1 MWLSSPKFSVVMRA
15 GVVAAMIIGAGACGR
30 DKKSKDEV
38 PATESNECSYS
49 AAGQGCVV
57 KSTGDTVT
65 MDFSS
70 AVVGQQ
76 YIVAPF
82 VLGNVNKIA
91 GSLRPHNFTFNVRTA
106 GGTALQ
112 LRRNSA
118 DVEGGDKDGWQ
129 SKFAMDHDKRSLANR
144 FDPSKGID
152 QGEWFWQLARH
163 LDGERPEAR
172 NLVGS
177 DRPSVEGFY
186 RQLAK
191 NPQKN
196 KLKRVLDLVD
206 SGCPT
211 ATLKVPKADGANTL
225 SVPVSDSYADPSDK
239 FCVAYVSNPVT
250 VSDKEAIKA
259 AIAKILR
266 VYSGPIYNDSFASKG
281 AYKFRPVFAFVDVSD
296 EDVWDQSAALN
307 LAGAFI
313 SYTSVAAGYPVIYIA
328 SDFTKVG
335 SFGESS
341 QTSVLRGQFY
351 SVIAHEV
358 QHAILH
364 YYRLNQAG
372 TALSNAEPVSIDEGL
387 AHFMEDL
394 FGYAADGF
402 KFWAVPFLQGYTD
415 ATNPFLVGSNDY
427 GDGVSAPL
435 ARSASHTLLYYLSS
449 QKGGV
454 TFDANGEPSGGGGL
468 TFVKNVVKS
477 ATAIG
482 PANLAAN
489 FSGDWWVTMGNYLGA
504 LAVDHVDL
512 GATVAKK
519 YTVQE
524 PSNVV
529 TNLTSTAAQSYGMR
543 FNNYLELA
551 THPNSDYGNPKNT
564 PAVPNQMSYYMT
576 APLLYTITNPAEKLS
591 FQCDCGGETE
601 NIAAS
606 VVRIK

>member
-1 MWLSSPKFSVVMRA
+1 MLLSSPNLSVVVRA
-15 GVVAAMIIGAGACGR
+15 GVAAAMIIGAGACGH

-38 PATESNECSYS
+38 PAAESNDCNYS

-57 KSTGDTVT
+57 KSSGDTVT

-82 VLGNVNKIA
+82 VLGNLNKIA
-91 GSLRPHNFTFNVRTA
+91 GSLKPHNFTFNVRA
-106 GGTALQ
+106 SGGTALP
-112 LRRNSA
+112 LKLNSE
-118 DVEGGDKDGWQ
+118 DVEAGGNDSWQ
-129 SKFAMDHDKRSLANR
+129 HRLAVDHDKRSLANR
-144 FDPSKGID
+144 FDPSKGSD

-163 LDGERPEAR
+163 LDGERPEAL

-191 NPQKN
+191 NPLKN
-196 KLKRVLDLVD
+196 KPKQVLELVD

-211 ATLKVPKADGANTL
+211 TTLNVPKADGANTF
-225 SVPVSDSYADPSDK
+225 SVPVSDSYADPADK

-250 VSDKEAIKA
+250 VSDKDAIKA

-266 VYSGPIYNDSFASKG
+266 IYSGPIYSDSFAAKER
-281 AYKFRPVFAFVDVSD
+281 YKFRPVFAFVDVSN
-296 EDVWDQSAALN
+296 EKVWDQSAALN

-341 QTSVLRGQFY
+341 QASVLKGQFY
-351 SVIAHEV
+351 SVMAHEV

-364 YYRLNQAG
+364 YYRLNSAG
-372 TALSNAEPVSIDEGL
+372 TAISNAEPVAIDEGL

-402 KFWAVPFLQGYTD
+402 KFWALPFLQGYTD

-427 GDGVSAPL
+427 GEGVSAPL

-477 ATAIG
+477 VTAVG

-489 FSGDWWVTMGNYLGA
+489 FTGDWWVTMGNYLGA

-519 YTVQE
+519 YSVQE

-529 TNLTSTAAQSYGMR
+529 TNLTNTAAQSYGMR
-543 FNNYLELA
+543 FNNYLEL
-551 THPNSDYGNPKNT
+551 TVHPNGDYGNPKNS

-576 APLLYTITNPAEKLS
+576 APLLYNITNPAEKLT

-606 VVRIK
+606 IVRIK

>member
-1 MWLSSPKFSVVMRA
+1 LK
-15 GVVAAMIIGAGACGR
+15 
-30 DKKSKDEV
+30 
-38 PATESNECSYS
+38 
-49 AAGQGCVV
+49 
-57 KSTGDTVT
+57 
-65 MDFSS
+65 
-70 AVVGQQ
+70 
-76 YIVAPF
+76 
-82 VLGNVNKIA
+82 
-91 GSLRPHNFTFNVRTA
+91 PHNFTFNVRAA

-112 LRRNSA
+112 LKRNST
-118 DVEGGDKDGWQ
+118 DVEGGDNDGWQ
-129 SKFAMDHDKRSLANR
+129 HRLAMDHDRRSLANR
-144 FDPSKGID
+144 FDPSKGSD

-163 LDGERPEAR
+163 LDGERPEAL

-186 RQLAK
+186 RQLVK
-191 NPQKN
+191 NPHKN
-196 KLKRVLDLVD
+196 KPEQVFGLVD

-211 ATLKVPKADGANTL
+211 TTLNVPKADGANTL

-266 VYSGPIYNDSFASKG
+266 VYSGPIYNDSFAAKG

-341 QTSVLRGQFY
+341 QTAVLKGQFY
-351 SVIAHEV
+351 SVMAHEV

-477 ATAIG
+477 ATAVG
-482 PANLAAN
+482 PANLATN
-489 FSGDWWVTMGNYLGA
+489 FTGDWWVTMGNYLGA

-512 GATVAKK
+512 GAAVAKK
-519 YTVQE
+519 YSVQE

-529 TNLTSTAAQSYGMR
+529 TNLTGTPAQSYGMR

-576 APLLYTITNPAEKLS
+576 APLLYTITNPAEKLT

-606 VVRIK
+606 IMRIK